1 MFEIEVLQLLLEKIY
16 LSWWHMSV
24 VPKET
29 GNDTGEHDWLVRLR
43 KRERRE
49 GGAEEIRNGKKRKDQ
64 S

>member
-1 MFEIEVLQLLLEKIY
+1 VFEIEVLQLLLEKIY

-49 GGAEEIRNGKKRKDQ
+49 GGTFEVRK
-64 S
+64 